1 MEYLGLAAAQG
12 FLLGASLIV
21 AIGAQNA
28 YVLRQGLVKRHVG
41 PLVAFCAAADFVLIM
56 LGVAGVGTLI
66 QSNPTLLAVATWGG
80 ALFLAWYGATAL
92 RRALRPQALRAA
104 EDTHETLRGALTK
117 VAAFTLLNPHVYLD
131 TVVLVGALSGTFESP
146 ANWAFGLGAAIASV
160 IWFAVLGYGAR
171 LLAPIFARP
180 AAWRLLDLTIAGVMF
195 TIAGGL
201 VVSRFS

>member
-1 MEYLGLAAAQG
+1 MDHPVLAAAQG

-28 YVLRQGLVKRHVG
+28 YVLRQGIVKHHVG
-41 PLVAFCAAADFVLIM
+41 PLVAFCAAADFALIM

-66 QSNPTLLAVATWGG
+66 QSNSTLLAVATWGG
-80 ALFLAWYGATAL
+80 AAFLAWYGATAL
-92 RRALRPQALRAA
+92 QRALRPEALRAA
-104 EDTHETLRGALTK
+104 EVTNETLRGALTK
-117 VAAFTLLNPHVYLD
+117 VAAFTFLNPHVYLD

-146 ANWAFGLGAAIASV
+146 ANWTFGLGAALASA
-160 IWFAVLGYGAR
+160 IWFAILGYGAR

-180 AAWRLLDLTIAGVMF
+180 AAWRVLDLIIAGIMF

-201 VVSRFS
+201 VASRFS